1 MSILPPEKKYD
12 YAKLGLKVGLEIHQ
26 QLKTKKKLFCRC
38 PNEMLGT
45 KEPDFMIKRTFRPVL
60 GEMGVF
66 DEGMLL
72 EFEKG
77 MTVAY
82 EGYNSN
88 TCTYEYDDTPPFHCD
103 AEAMDV
109 AWEIASLLKMNF
121 IEEMHV
127 CRKNYL
133 DGSVPAGFQRTMI
146 VAKDGQYPVSDS
158 KNVRID
164 IICLEED
171 AARKIKTEER
181 TVFYRL
187 DRLGIPLVEI
197 TTKPDINDPKEAREA
212 AFRLGLLLRSTGKVH
227 KVIGSIRQDINV
239 SIKDGTR
246 IEIKG
251 VQKLD
256 QIPILIDHEIERQ
269 IKLVEIKKELAT
281 RGATPQEI
289 TSQEPHDLSE
299 LLKKTTWKMVATGL
313 KKGEK
318 LVGIKVP
325 KFAGLLGK
333 EVQYDRRL
341 GTEVKDRVKIITGLG
356 GIIHSDEDL
365 PKKYDGIKDDEI
377 STIRENLEIQDGDAF
392 ILVLGSEDTTAR
404 AMVQVKSRLKDAF
417 QGPPAETRRAL
428 ENGNTEF
435 MRKLQGG
442 ARLYPDTDS
451 VAIPID
457 IERVK
462 KIQVNLKGYP
472 WDMKEEI
479 ATQYGISHDFVQKLI
494 LSGDIDVFL
503 EVVKIDPKFATLA
516 ATTLL
521 ETVTALRREGKPV
534 ENLDTPHFLELFKML
549 NEGKLGKEAFQDVL
563 GAIAENPDQKITKI
577 VGQTVGKAVGD
588 EDLAKIIQET
598 IIQDQEIIK
607 SSGQR
612 AYGAIMGDVMK
623 KVRGKIDGKKVST
636 MLKEKLNN
644 YLKEASK

>member
-1 MSILPPEKKYD
+1 MLEKKYD
-12 YAKLGLKVGLEIHQ
+12 YGKLGLKVGLEIHQ

-38 PNEMLGT
+38 LNEMLGT
-45 KEPDFMIKRTFRPVL
+45 KEPDFMITRTFRPVL

-109 AWEIASLLKMNF
+109 AWEIASLLKMNL
-121 IEEMHV
+121 IEELHV

-158 KNVRID
+158 KNIHID
-164 IICLEED
+164 ILCLEED

-187 DRLGIPLVEI
+187 DRLGIPLVEV
-197 TTKPDINDPKEAREA
+197 TTKPDINDPHEAREA

-239 SIKDGTR
+239 SIKVGTR

-256 QIPILIDHEIERQ
+256 WIPILIDHEIERQ

-281 RGATPQEI
+281 RGGSVDEI
-289 TSQEPHDLSE
+289 IAQEPQDLSGGFG
-299 LLKKTTWKMVATGL
+299 KTSCKMVATSL

-318 LVGIKVP
+318 VLGIKVP

-333 EVQYDRRL
+333 EVQYNRRL
-341 GTEVKDRVKIITGLG
+341 GTEVSDRVKVITGLK
-356 GIIHSDEDL
+356 GIIHSDEDI
-365 PKKYDGIKDDEI
+365 PKYGFSSEEL
-377 STIRENLEIQDGDAF
+377 STIREKLHIQDEDAF
-392 ILVLGSEDTTAR
+392 IMVLGPKEVTAR
-404 AMVQVKSRLKDAF
+404 AMVQVKNRLEDAF
-417 QGPPAETRRAL
+417 QGVPPETRRAL

-451 VAIPID
+451 TAIPID
-457 IERVK
+457 LKRVK
-462 KIQVNLKGYP
+462 EIQANLKGYP
-472 WDMKEEI
+472 WDMKEQI
-479 ATQYGISHDFVQKLI
+479 AMQYGISQDFVQKLI
-494 LSGDIDVFL
+494 LSGDVDIFL
-503 EVVKIDPKFATLA
+503 EIVKIDPKFATLA

-534 ENLDTPHFLELFKML
+534 ENLDTPHFLELFTLL

-563 GAIAENPDQKITKI
+563 GAIAESPDEKITKI
-577 VGQTVGKAVGD
+577 VGKTVGKAVGD
-588 EDLAKIIQET
+588 EDLAKIIEEA
-598 IIQDQEIIK
+598 IMQDQEIIK
-607 SSGQR
+607 SSGSR
-612 AYGAIMGDVMK
+612 AFGAVMGDVMK
-623 KVRGKIDGKKVST
+623 NVRGKIDGKKVST
-636 MLKEKLNN
+636 MLKEKLDKF
-644 YLKEASK
+644 LKEGGK

>member
-1 MSILPPEKKYD
+1 MPEKKYD

-82 EGYNSN
+82 EGYTSN
-88 TCTYEYDDTPPFHCD
+88 TCTYEYDDTPPFQCD

-109 AWEIASLLKMNF
+109 AWEIGSLLKMNL

-133 DGSVPAGFQRTMI
+133 DGSVPAGFQRTMV

-158 KNVRID
+158 KNIRID

-171 AARKIKTEER
+171 AARKIKTEDR
-181 TVFYRL
+181 TNYFRL
-187 DRLGIPLVEI
+187 DRLGIPLVEV
-197 TTKPDINDPKEAREA
+197 TTKPDINDPNEAREA

-227 KVIGSIRQDINV
+227 KVIGSIRQDINI
-239 SIKDGTR
+239 SIKEGTR

-256 QIPILIDHEIERQ
+256 WIPILIDHEIERQ
-269 IKLVEIKKELAT
+269 IKLAEVKKDLLNK
-281 RGATPQEI
+281 GATGQEI
-289 TSQEPHDLSE
+289 ISQEPRDLSE
-299 LLKKTTWKMVATGL
+299 LLKKTTCKMVASGL

-318 LVGIKVP
+318 LFGIKVQ

-333 EVQYDRRL
+333 EVQYNRRL
-341 GTEVKDRVKIITGLG
+341 GTEVSDRVKVITGLK

-365 PKKYDGIKDDEI
+365 PKYGFKEEEI
-377 STIRENLEIQDGDAF
+377 SAIRENLEIHDGDAF
-392 ILVLGSEDTTAR
+392 ILVLGPEETTAR
-404 AMVQVKSRLKDAF
+404 AMVQVKGRLEEAF
-417 QGPPAETRRAL
+417 QGVPPETRRAL

-451 VAIPID
+451 IAIPLD
-457 IERVK
+457 MKRVK
-462 KIQVNLKGYP
+462 EIQANLKGYP

-479 ATQYGISHDFVQKLI
+479 ATQYGISPDFVQKLI

-503 EVVKIDPKFATLA
+503 EIVKIDPKFATLA
-516 ATTLL
+516 ATILL

-534 ENLDTPHFLELFKML
+534 ENLDTPHFLELFRML
-549 NEGKLGKEAFQDVL
+549 NNGKLGKEALQDVL
-563 GAIAENPDQKITKI
+563 GAIAENPDEKITKI

-598 IIQDQEIIK
+598 IIQDKDIIK
-607 SSGQR
+607 ASGPR
-612 AYGAIMGDVMK
+612 AFGAVMGDVMK
-623 KVRGKIDGKKVST
+623 KVRGKIDGKKVSA
-636 MLKEKLNN
+636 MLKEKLDKF
-644 YLKEASK
+644 LKEVGK

>member
-1 MSILPPEKKYD
+1 MPEKKYD
-12 YAKLGLKVGLEIHQ
+12 YAKLGLRVGLEIHQ

-45 KEPDFMIKRTFRPVL
+45 KEPDFLIKRTFRPVL

-82 EGYNSN
+82 EGYTSN
-88 TCTYEYDDTPPFHCD
+88 TCTYEYDDTPPFECD

-109 AWEIASLLKMNF
+109 AWEIASLLKMNL

-133 DGSVPAGFQRTMI
+133 DGSVPAGFQRTMV

-181 TVFYRL
+181 TNYFRL
-187 DRLGIPLVEI
+187 DRLGIPLVEV
-197 TTKPDINDPKEAREA
+197 TTKPDINAPDEAREA

-239 SIKDGTR
+239 SIKEGTR

-256 QIPILIDHEIERQ
+256 WIPILIDHEIERQ
-269 IKLVEIKKELAT
+269 IKLVEIKKDLEN
-281 RGATPQEI
+281 RGATIDAVDTQQ
-289 TSQEPHDLSE
+289 SHDLTTVF
-299 LLKKTTWKMVATGL
+299 KKTACKMVAAGI
-313 KKGEK
+313 KKGQK
-318 LVGIKVP
+318 LLGIKVP

-341 GTEVKDRVKIITGLG
+341 GTEVSDRVKIITGLK
-356 GIIHSDEDL
+356 GIIHSDEDII
-365 PKKYDGIKDDEI
+365 KKYEFNNEEL
-377 STIRENLEIQDGDAF
+377 SAIREKLEIQEEDAF
-392 ILVLGSEDTTAR
+392 ILVLGPEETTTR
-404 AMVQVKSRLKDAF
+404 AMVQVKSRLEDAF
-417 QGPPAETRRAL
+417 QGPPAETRKAL
-428 ENGNTEF
+428 DNGNTEF

-451 VAIPID
+451 VAIPLD
-457 IERVK
+457 MKRVK
-462 KIQVNLKGYP
+462 EIQANLKGYP
-472 WDMKEEI
+472 WNMKDEI
-479 ATQYGISHDFVQKLI
+479 ATQYGISPNLAQNLI
-494 LSGDIDVFL
+494 LSGDVDIFL
-503 EVVKIDPKFATLA
+503 EIVKLYPNLAMLA

-534 ENLDTPHFLELFKML
+534 ENLDTSHYIELFKML
-549 NEGKLGKEAFQDVL
+549 NDEKLGKEALQEVL
-563 GAIAENPDQKITKI
+563 GAIAENPIEKITKI
-577 VGQTVGKAVGD
+577 VGQKIGKAMGD

-598 IIQDQEIIK
+598 LMKNRDLMK
-607 SSGQR
+607 KMGQR
-612 AYGAIMGDVMK
+612 AFQALMGEVMK
-623 KVRGKIDGKKVST
+623 IVRGKVDGKKVST
-636 MLKEKLNN
+636 MLKDMLDKF
-644 YLKEASK
+644 LKEEGKE

>member
-1 MSILPPEKKYD
+1 MPEKKYD

-45 KEPDFMIKRTFRPVL
+45 KEPDFIIKRTFRPVL

-82 EGYNSN
+82 EGYTSN

-103 AEAMDV
+103 EEAMDV
-109 AWEIASLLKMNF
+109 AWEIASLLKMNL

-133 DGSVPAGFQRTMI
+133 DGSVPAGFQRTMV

-171 AARKIKTEER
+171 AARKIKTEDR
-181 TVFYRL
+181 TNYFRL
-187 DRLGIPLVEI
+187 DRLGIPLVEV
-197 TTKPDINDPKEAREA
+197 TTKPDINDPYEAREA

-256 QIPILIDHEIERQ
+256 WIPVLIDHEIERQ
-269 IKLVEIKKELAT
+269 IKLAEIKKELANK
-281 RGATPQEI
+281 GATGQDI
-289 TSQEPHDLSE
+289 ISQEPRDLSE
-299 LLKKTTWKMVATGL
+299 LLKKTTCKMVATGL

-318 LVGIKVP
+318 LLGIKVP
-325 KFAGLLGK
+325 KFASLLGK
-333 EVQYDRRL
+333 EVQYNRRL
-341 GTEVKDRVKIITGLG
+341 GTEVSDRVKIITGLK

-365 PKKYDGIKDDEI
+365 PKYGFKDEEI
-377 STIRENLEIQDGDAF
+377 SAIRENLGVQDGDAF
-392 ILVLGSEDTTAR
+392 ILVLGPEETTAR
-404 AMVQVKSRLKDAF
+404 AMVQVKGRLEEAF
-417 QGPPAETRRAL
+417 QGVPPETRKAL

-451 VAIPID
+451 IAIPLD
-457 IERVK
+457 MKRVK
-462 KIQVNLKGYP
+462 KIQANLKGYP

-479 ATQYGISHDFVQKLI
+479 ATQYGISPDFVQKLI
-494 LSGDIDVFL
+494 LSGDIDIFL
-503 EVVKIDPKFATLA
+503 EIVKIDPKFATLA

-521 ETVTALRREGKPV
+521 ETVTALRREGKSV
-534 ENLDTPHFLELFKML
+534 ENLDTPHFLELFRML
-549 NEGKLGKEAFQDVL
+549 NEGKLGKEAMQDVL
-563 GAIAENPDQKITKI
+563 GIIAENPDEKITK
-577 VGQTVGKAVGD
+577 KKKKKVGD
-588 EDLAKIIQET
+588 AMGDEELAKIIQET
-598 IIQDQEIIK
+598 LIK
-607 SSGQR
+607 DKDLIKTMGER
-612 AYGAIMGDVMK
+612 AFQAVMGDVMK
-623 KVRGKIDGKKVST
+623 RVRGKVDGKKVAKMVKE
-636 MLKEKLNN
+636 MLDKFM
-644 YLKEASK
+644 KEAGKE

>member
-1 MSILPPEKKYD
+1 VSLLPEKKID
-12 YAKLGLKVGLEIHQ
+12 YEKLGLKVGLEIHQ

-103 AEAMDV
+103 PEAMDV
-109 AWEIASLLKMNF
+109 AWEIASLLKMNL
-121 IEEMHV
+121 IDEMHV

-158 KNVRID
+158 KNIRID
-164 IICLEED
+164 ILCLEED

-187 DRLGIPLVEI
+187 DRLGIPLVEV
-197 TTKPDINDPKEAREA
+197 TTKPDINDPHEAREA

-239 SIKDGTR
+239 SIKEGTR

-256 QIPILIDHEIERQ
+256 WIPILIDHEIERQ
-269 IKLVEIKKELAT
+269 QKLVEIKKELTAKGVT
-281 RGATPQEI
+281 GAEI
-289 TSQEPHDLSE
+289 VSQESQDLSS
-299 LLKKTTWKMVATGL
+299 LFKKTTCKMVAAGL

-318 LVGIKVP
+318 LLGIKVP
-325 KFAGLLGK
+325 KSAGLLGK
-333 EVQYDRRL
+333 EVQYNRRL
-341 GTEVKDRVKIITGLG
+341 GTEVSDRVKIITGLK

-365 PKKYDGIKDDEI
+365 PKYGFNGEELIK
-377 STIRENLEIQDGDAF
+377 IREKLEIQEGDAF
-392 ILVLGSEDTTAR
+392 ILVLGPEEVTVR
-404 AMVQVKSRLKDAF
+404 AMVQVKARLEDAF
-417 QGPPAETRRAL
+417 QGVPPETRRAV

-451 VAIPID
+451 TAIPID
-457 IERVK
+457 LKRVK
-462 KIQVNLKGYP
+462 EIQASLKGYP
-472 WDMKEEI
+472 WEMKEEI
-479 ATQYGISHDFVQKLI
+479 ANQCGISQDFVQKLI
-494 LSGDIDVFL
+494 LSGDIDLFL
-503 EVVKIDPKFATLA
+503 EIVKIDSKFATLA

-534 ENLDTPHFLELFKML
+534 ENLDTPHFLELFKLL
-549 NEGKLGKEAFQDVL
+549 NEGKLSKEALQDVL
-563 GAIAENPDQKITKI
+563 GVIAENPEKKITKI
-577 VGQTVGKAVGD
+577 VEEIVGNALSD
-588 EDLAKIIQET
+588 EDLAKIIQDT
-598 IIQDQEIIK
+598 IIKDKEVIK
-607 SSGQR
+607 SNPQR
-612 AYGAIMGDVMK
+612 ALGAVMGDVMK
-623 KVRGKIDGKKVST
+623 IVRGKSDGQKVNT
-636 MLKEKLNN
+636 MLKEKLAT
-644 YLKEASK
+644 YLKEVGK